1 MNNVRRRRVPDKDS
15 DGEQGGGVVGVEER
29 GTEWGE
35 AGCVAGP
42 GIM

>member
-1 MNNVRRRRVPDKDS
+1 MNNVRRRRVPHKDS

-29 GTEWGE
+29 GWGD
-35 AGCVAGP
+35 GRP